1 MISMLGYCLCKQ
13 IKSKYPHFEGGNFLI
28 MDPAPTGSFLLT
40 AAAQSAENGSQN
52 IVGQIILLFLLIL
65 CNAFFAASEIAII
78 TLNDA
83 KLHKMAEDGHK
94 KAKQVLALTA
104 DSSRFL
110 ATIQVGVTLAG
121 FLTSA
126 TAAQSLS
133 APLANW
139 FVGLVPAMQPY
150 FSAVQSVSVVV
161 ITLLMSYFSLVL
173 GELVPKRIAMQKAE
187 PIAFAFIGIL
197 RGVATVTRPFV
208 KILSLSTNALVR
220 LFGMDPHANEENVT
234 EEEIRMM
241 VDVGEEKGVIEESQK
256 DMINNIFEFDD
267 LTAGEI
273 MTPRTDVAAL
283 DVEDGLEEAL
293 RIGVDEGYSRLPV
306 YEEDIDHVIGILH
319 IKDLLPYVGR
329 TLPREVSLKT
339 LVRETYFVPE
349 TKNCGELFSEMTA
362 KHLQMAIVVDEY
374 GGVAGI
380 VSMEDLLES
389 IVGSMQDE
397 FDDEEEEITQ
407 LDENSFE
414 VEGSTALE
422 ELNDRL
428 EVELPDGDYETV
440 GGFLLQQMGRIP
452 APDEHPEVQYE
463 NILFTVQE
471 MDDRRIATVHIEV
484 LPLEN
489 EDETEGKN
497 SQSE

>member
-1 MISMLGYCLCKQ
+1 ML
-13 IKSKYPHFEGGNFLI
+13 
-28 MDPAPTGSFLLT
+28 
-40 AAAQSAENGSQN
+40 AAATQSADGSGN
-52 IVGQIILLFLLIL
+52 IIGQIILLFLLIL

-83 KLHKMAEDGHK
+83 KLQKMAEDGHK
-94 KAKQVLALTA
+94 KAKQVLALTE
-104 DSSRFL
+104 DTSRFL

-133 APLANW
+133 VPLAEW
-139 FVGLVPAMQPY
+139 FVKTVPAMQTH
-150 FSAVQSVSVVV
+150 FGLVQSVSVVV
-161 ITLLMSYFSLVL
+161 ITLCMSYFSLVL

-197 RGVATVTRPFV
+197 RGVATIAKPFV
-208 KILSLSTNALVR
+208 KLLSFSTNIVVR
-220 LFGMDPHANEENVT
+220 LCGMDPHADEEQVT

-241 VDVGEEKGVIEESQK
+241 VDVGEEKGVIEEVQK

-283 DVEDGLEEAL
+283 DIEDGLEEAL
-293 RIGVDEGYSRLPV
+293 KLGVDEGFSRLPV
-306 YEEDIDHVIGILH
+306 YEEDIDHIIGILH

-329 TLPREVSLKT
+329 ALPKEVSLRN
-339 LVRETYFVPE
+339 LVRDTYFVPE
-349 TKNCGELFSEMTA
+349 TKHCGELFSEMTA
-362 KHLQMAIVVDEY
+362 KRMQMAIVVDEY

-397 FDDEEEEITQ
+397 FDNEEEEITQ

-414 VEGSTALE
+414 VDGSISME
-422 ELNDRL
+422 ELGDL
-428 EVELPDGDYETV
+428 LDVKFPEGDYDTL
-440 GGFLLQQMGRIP
+440 GGFLLQQLGRIP
-452 APDEHPEVQYE
+452 EVDEHPEVQFE
-463 NILFTVQE
+463 NVHFTVQT
-471 MDDRRIATVHIEV
+471 MVDRRIDEVHVERT
-484 LPLEN
+484 PMEEMEN
-489 EDETEGKN
+489 NAEEDPSSNKSPKKEKDKAK
-497 SQSE
+497 S

>member
-1 MISMLGYCLCKQ
+1 
-13 IKSKYPHFEGGNFLI
+13 
-28 MDPAPTGSFLLT
+28 MDPAPTGSYLLT
-40 AAAQSAENGSQN
+40 AAAQSAETGSQN
-52 IVGQIILLFLLIL
+52 IAGQIILLFVLIL
-65 CNAFFAASEIAII
+65 CNAFFAASEMAII

-83 KLHKMAEDGHK
+83 KLYKLAEDGHK

-133 APLANW
+133 APLARW
-139 FVGLVPAMQPY
+139 FVNLIPATASY
-150 FSAVQSVSVVV
+150 FGVVQSVSVVA

-187 PIAFAFIGIL
+187 PIAFAFIGVL
-197 RGVATVTRPFV
+197 TAVAAVTRPFV
-208 KILSLSTNALVR
+208 KILSLSTNGLVR

-234 EEEIRMM
+234 EEEIRML

-283 DVEDGLEEAL
+283 DVEDSLEEAL
-293 RIGVDEGYSRLPV
+293 RVGVDEGYSRLPV

-329 TLPREVSLKT
+329 TLPKEVSLRT

-362 KHLQMAIVVDEY
+362 KRMQMAIVVDEY

-389 IVGSMQDE
+389 IVGNMQDE
-397 FDDEEEEITQ
+397 FDNEEEEITQ
-407 LDENSFE
+407 LDDNIFE
-414 VEGSTALE
+414 VDGSTSLE
-422 ELNDRL
+422 ELGDL
-428 EVELPDGDYETV
+428 LQVDLPEGDYETV
-440 GGFLLQQMGRIP
+440 GGFLFQQLGRIP
-452 APDEHPEVQYE
+452 GPDEHPEVQYE
-463 NILFTVQE
+463 NLVFTVQK
-471 MDDRRIATVHIEV
+471 MDDRRIDEVHIEV
-484 LPLEN
+484 LAV
-489 EDETEGKN
+489 EDEGEKKEKDAL
-497 SQSE
+497 SE